1 MSKAT
6 EPNTTPASA
15 PPTVAASWLPLP
27 LAPPSL
33 APLTMAGAALTKSGA
48 NPDAELIRLC
58 DRSTTIQA
66 TICMI
71 FATRGPTLEVEER
84 TEPFI
89 DALYDEHHEVEA
101 ALCEVP
107 DPRTI
112 EGYRAMDPSVL
123 ANAEKELDGSVST
136 PGGYAEWLA
145 FDLCRVLVEG
155 GAA

>member
-1 MSKAT
+1 MQKAT
-6 EPNTTPASA
+6 EPHTTPTST
-15 PPTVAASWLPLP
+15 PPHRRGFLAA
-27 LAPPSL
+27 LAAGAAI
-33 APLTMAGAALTKSGA
+33 APLTMAGAARATSGA

-58 DRSTTIQA
+58 DRSTAIQA
-66 TICMI
+66 EICVI
-71 FATRGPTLEVEER
+71 FETREPTREAEER

-112 EGYRAMDPSVL
+112 EGYRAMARSVL

-136 PGGYAEWLA
+136 PSGYAEWLA